1 MTDGNTIRSV
11 AKAMELL
18 QLLSDAGE
26 AMTLTAISERAGLP
40 KSTVFGLL
48 TTMRDYDVITQHAD
62 GKYAL
67 GLRLFEYGCRAS
79 AFWNISSL
87 ARPYLEHL
95 AEATGASAMLSTYE
109 NGHIVAL
116 DQAEGRDS
124 LRIVSAPGARLPLHC
139 TSQGKIVLACM
150 SESEAA
156 TLLARVP
163 LTPYTPHT
171 ETDAGALLASLPAC
185 RDAGFA
191 VENGSPAAAR
201 SNTSSA
207 YWGCSAPCTRT
218 SSRTPGARSSPRGRC
233 FPPHWAIRESETFFR
248 AEKSTLDSTIVI
260 EFMMTPCYSDKES
273 FPMQNDLTTGSVFRN
288 VVSFSLPYLLSY
300 FLQTLYGMADL
311 FIIGQFE
318 GVASTTAVS
327 IGSQVMHMLT
337 VMLVGLAM
345 GATVSIAQAAG
356 GGDKKRTASAI
367 GNTVTLFMLLSLA
380 LTALL
385 LALRGSI
392 VSIMSTPEEAVQGTL
407 AYLTVCFIG
416 IPFITAYNIIASIF
430 RGLGDSK
437 SPMYFIAVACVVN
450 IALDYYFMG
459 TLHLGPAGAALGTTL
474 SQAVSVLVSLAVI
487 LKRRLISVRR
497 ADFRPQRAVMGKLL
511 QIGVP
516 VALQDGFIQVS
527 FVIITIIANRRGLT
541 DAAAVGIVE
550 KIIGFLFLIPS
561 SMLSTVSA
569 LGAQNIGAGKP
580 ERVRLTLRYAAMI
593 ACSFGIAVVILIQF
607 IAEPLV
613 GLFTPDAAVA
623 AAGGQYLRG
632 YIWDSFFA
640 GVQFSFSGYFCA
652 CGKSGISFLHNSL
665 SILLVRVPGAYLA
678 SKYFPQTLLPMGLA
692 NAAGSLFSILVCVI
706 AYAILTRREK
716 RAQEAS

>member
-1 MTDGNTIRSV
+1 
-11 AKAMELL
+11 
-18 QLLSDAGE
+18 
-26 AMTLTAISERAGLP
+26 
-40 KSTVFGLL
+40 
-48 TTMRDYDVITQHAD
+48 
-62 GKYAL
+62 
-67 GLRLFEYGCRAS
+67 
-79 AFWNISSL
+79 
-87 ARPYLEHL
+87 
-95 AEATGASAMLSTYE
+95 
-109 NGHIVAL
+109 
-116 DQAEGRDS
+116 
-124 LRIVSAPGARLPLHC
+124 
-139 TSQGKIVLACM
+139 
-150 SESEAA
+150 
-156 TLLARVP
+156 
-163 LTPYTPHT
+163 
-171 ETDAGALLASLPAC
+171 
-185 RDAGFA
+185 
-191 VENGSPAAAR
+191 
-201 SNTSSA
+201 
-207 YWGCSAPCTRT
+207 
-218 SSRTPGARSSPRGRC
+218 
-233 FPPHWAIRESETFFR
+233 
-248 AEKSTLDSTIVI
+248 
-260 EFMMTPCYSDKES
+260 
-273 FPMQNDLTTGSVFRN
+273 MQNDLTTGSVFRN

-385 LALRGSI
+385 LALRGGI

-437 SPMYFIAVACVVN
+437 RPMYFIAVACVVN

-580 ERVRLTLRYAAMI
+580 GRARLTLRYAAMI
-593 ACSFGIAVVILIQF
+593 ACSFGIAVVILTLF
-607 IAEPLV
+607 IAEPL
-613 GLFTPDAAVA
+613 GEITLIHSPALRLFWIDTALTAPDYSALELSTSRLA
-623 AAGGQYLRG
+623 AAQAEALVFLGKVGFSVSQEHLNEGSFGQYDGEFLVLDEADR
-632 YIWDSFFA
+632 FA
-640 GVQFSFSGYFCA
+640 GDVIDLPASLCA
-652 CGKSGISFLHNSL
+652 C
-665 SILLVRVPGAYLA
+665 VRFRGHHAESPAQYRRLMQFIREEGY
-678 SKYFPQTLLPMGLA
+678 T
-692 NAAGSLFSILVCVI
+692 AAGFSREITVI
-706 AYAILTRREK
+706 DYGFTTDTEK
-716 RAQEAS
+716 FVTEIMIPLQKV

>member
-1 MTDGNTIRSV
+1 
-11 AKAMELL
+11 
-18 QLLSDAGE
+18 
-26 AMTLTAISERAGLP
+26 
-40 KSTVFGLL
+40 
-48 TTMRDYDVITQHAD
+48 
-62 GKYAL
+62 
-67 GLRLFEYGCRAS
+67 
-79 AFWNISSL
+79 
-87 ARPYLEHL
+87 
-95 AEATGASAMLSTYE
+95 
-109 NGHIVAL
+109 
-116 DQAEGRDS
+116 
-124 LRIVSAPGARLPLHC
+124 
-139 TSQGKIVLACM
+139 
-150 SESEAA
+150 
-156 TLLARVP
+156 
-163 LTPYTPHT
+163 
-171 ETDAGALLASLPAC
+171 
-185 RDAGFA
+185 
-191 VENGSPAAAR
+191 
-201 SNTSSA
+201 
-207 YWGCSAPCTRT
+207 
-218 SSRTPGARSSPRGRC
+218 
-233 FPPHWAIRESETFFR
+233 
-248 AEKSTLDSTIVI
+248 
-260 EFMMTPCYSDKES
+260 
-273 FPMQNDLTTGSVFRN
+273 MQNDLTTGSVFRN

-385 LALRGSI
+385 LALRGGI
-392 VSIMSTPEEAVQGTL
+392 VSIMSTPEESVQGTL

-430 RGLGDSK
+430 RGLGDSN

-511 QIGVP
+511 QIGMP

-580 ERVRLTLRYAAMI
+580 GRARLTLRYAAMI

-613 GLFTPDAAVA
+613 EITLIHSPALRLFWIDTALTAPDYSALELSTSRLAAAQAEALVFLGKVGFSVSQEHLNVGSFGQYDGEFLVLDEADRFAGDVIDLPASLCARVRFRGHHAESPAQYRRLMQFIREEGYTAAGFSREITVIDYGFTPD
-623 AAGGQYLRG
+623 
-632 YIWDSFFA
+632 
-640 GVQFSFSGYFCA
+640 
-652 CGKSGISFLHNSL
+652 
-665 SILLVRVPGAYLA
+665 
-678 SKYFPQTLLPMGLA
+678 T
-692 NAAGSLFSILVCVI
+692 
-706 AYAILTRREK
+706 EK
-716 RAQEAS
+716 FVTEIMIPLQKV